1 MAYQR
6 DVVPTAPIGIF
17 DSGVGDLTVLRE
29 LNRQLPNESILY
41 VGDTAR
47 LPYGDRTPDEIL
59 QFVRE
64 IMTWMM
70 GQGVKMVMMACNT
83 SSALALEPV
92 QAEFPLPILGLI
104 YPGARAAAKAG
115 QRIGVIATP
124 ATVASNAYR
133 QAILEVDATKQV
145 WQVGCPQFVP
155 LIEQDR
161 LQDPATVEVANTY
174 LQPLIAANIDT
185 LIYGCTH
192 YPHLAPVFQTFLPD
206 TIQRIDPARSMV
218 RAAAKELE
226 LLDLKNASSRRPTQF
241 FVSGCPEQFS
251 HLAAR
256 WLRIM
261 PRVQQV
267 NFEALAMPPSHRR
280 WG

>member
-6 DVVPTAPIGIF
+6 DVVSTAPIGIF
-17 DSGVGDLTVLRE
+17 DSGVGGLTVLRE
-29 LNRQLPNESILY
+29 LQQQLPNESIVY

-70 GQGVKMVMMACNT
+70 AQGVKMVMMACNT
-83 SSALALEPV
+83 SSALALEQV
-92 QAEFPLPILGLI
+92 QAEFPIPVLGLI

-124 ATVASNAYR
+124 ATVASDAYR
-133 QAILEVDATKQV
+133 RAILEVDATKQV

-161 LQDPATVEVANTY
+161 LQDRQTVEVAKAY
-174 LQPLIAANIDT
+174 LQPLMAAEIDT

-192 YPHLAPVFQTFLPD
+192 YPHLAPVFKTFLPP
-206 TIQRIDPARSMV
+206 TIRRVDPARSMV
-218 RAAAKELE
+218 SAAAKELE
-226 LLDLKNASSRRPTQF
+226 LLDLKSLQPGRPTQF
-241 FVSGCPEQFS
+241 SVSGCPDQFA

-256 WLRIM
+256 WLGRA
-261 PRVQQV
+261 PQV
-267 NFEALAMPPSHRR
+267 NQVDFATLAVPPGSRR
-280 WG
+280 LV